1 MDRDTAAAQLLARR
15 LRTLRL
21 QGLPE
26 WQLTQSQLAEALRV
40 SEPSVSAWENTKSPT
55 VAPIRRL
62 RAYAQLFARQTPPE
76 GRIRLPDPATFT
88 EAEKARQAEL
98 ERELLVLRAT
108 ALGEPIDGGAGQ
120 TQSPTSFEDFAD
132 LLLSQQSV
140 IQQTLSSFEAFLAT
154 GSDEARSTA
163 ERLTRLLRAAPL
175 LAGSTVLSDNEL
187 SVVEETEAWARVWSV
202 SASDSI
208 EFEYP
213 AVGPSFAPIVLR
225 NLGRGVQYR
234 YLVPWS
240 DRSIE
245 RAEMITSE
253 YAEIEVRFL
262 DDDYLRE
269 FVTTLDGLVVY
280 ESADPSIHPHSAY
293 YLYPGSEP
301 RRWITADR
309 KSALNR
315 LHDVRQVW
323 KHARR
328 NPQ

>member
-15 LRTLRL
+15 LRALRL

-62 RAYAQLFARQTPPE
+62 RAYAQLFARQTSPE
-76 GRIRLPDPATFT
+76 GRMRLPDPATFT

-98 ERELLVLRAT
+98 ERELLVLRAS
-108 ALGEPIDGGAGQ
+108 ALGEPFDGGAAEAK
-120 TQSPTSFEDFAD
+120 SPASFEDFAD

-140 IQQTLSSFEAFLAT
+140 IQQTLNSFEAFLTT
-154 GSDEARSTA
+154 GSDESRSTA
-163 ERLTRLLRAAPL
+163 GRLTRLLRAAPV
-175 LAGSTVLSDNEL
+175 LAGSAVLSDNEL
-187 SVVEETEAWARVWSV
+187 SVVEETEPWARVWSV

-213 AVGPSFAPIVLR
+213 AVGPSFAPVVLH

-240 DRSIE
+240 DRAVE
-245 RAEMITSE
+245 RADMITTE

-269 FVTTLDGLVVY
+269 FVTTLDDLVVY
-280 ESADPSIHPHSAY
+280 ESADPSIRPHRAY

-301 RRWITADR
+301 RRWITADQ

-328 NPQ
+328 NPR